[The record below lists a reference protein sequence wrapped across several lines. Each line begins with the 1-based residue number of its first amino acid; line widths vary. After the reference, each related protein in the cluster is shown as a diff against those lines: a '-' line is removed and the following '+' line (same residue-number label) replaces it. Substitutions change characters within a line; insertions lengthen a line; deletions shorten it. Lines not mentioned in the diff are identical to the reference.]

1 MTTISIIPE
10 NPGASET
17 IWRAAAGGKESLGR
31 TAGEAL
37 DALTAQLDEE
47 TSGTLVIVQRFRPD
61 QFFTAEQQ
69 QRLTELM
76 SRWRTAR
83 DMGKTLPPDEQAE
96 LEALVEAQLEGSAQ
110 RAEAMLR
117 DLTS

>member
-1 MTTISIIPE
+1 M
-10 NPGASET
+10 
-17 IWRAAAGGKESLGR
+17 
-31 TAGEAL
+31 
-37 DALTAQLDEE
+37 
-47 TSGTLVIVQRFRPD
+47 IVQQFRPD

-69 QRLTELM
+69 QRLCELM
-76 SRWRTAR
+76 SCWRAAR
-83 DMGKTLPPDEQAE
+83 DTGQTLPPDEQVE